1 MIRIPYIF
9 ILLILIAIWIIY
21 RISVIRKSKDN
32 NIIREVFIN
41 VFFIY
46 FLILINLTICK
57 GSVLEIGF
65 EGNRNINYI
74 PLIETIRMFTNNY
87 MGIGNTFYNVI
98 GNIVLFVPLGFLI
111 PLLFKKKNS
120 VLNIV
125 IYGFITSLIIELIQ
139 LVTAYNITDIDD
151 IIFNSLGA
159 VLGFLTFNSFYS
171 IIKKTK
177 FKYLLKSATSSY
189 DGSLLTLSIKP
200 VSIMFIIVSAF
211 SIITIYKSTI
221 SLNTSDEEI
230 AKSVFQHSSNT
241 DFQVT
246 KEFLGYKS
254 FLKDE
259 GQYIELKSV
268 QKVLKNRWFDT
279 ASCTGKYFKADG
291 DYSIAII
298 YDDITDQNV
307 IMSVLVFGKNKDA
320 SKIEIVFN
328 DKIYSEEI
336 KFNEYFI
343 TVFPSF
349 ETLENKGIRN
359 MKNTLENGILK
370 INFLD
375 KEGNEY
381 NDMKFATNTFKLKFK

>member
-1 MIRIPYIF
+1 MIRIPYIL
-9 ILLILIAIWIIY
+9 IVLILVAIWIIF

-111 PLLFKKKNS
+111 PLLFKNKNS

-151 IIFNSLGA
+151 IIFNTLGA
-159 VLGFLTFNSFYS
+159 ILGFLAFNSFYS

-177 FKYLLKSATSSY
+177 FKYLLKNATSPY

-200 VSIMFIIVSAF
+200 VSIMFIIVSVF
-211 SIITIYKSTI
+211 SIIYIYKSTTSI
-221 SLNTSDEEI
+221 NTSDEEI
-230 AKSVFQHSSNT
+230 AKSVFQHSSNSE
-241 DFQVT
+241 FQVT

-254 FLKDE
+254 FIKDE
-259 GQYIELKSV
+259 GEYIELKSV

-279 ASCTGKYFKADG
+279 ANCKGKYFKADG
-291 DYSIAII
+291 DYSVAII
-298 YDDITDQNV
+298 YDDITEQNV
-307 IMSVLVFGKNKDA
+307 TMSVLVFGKNKDA
-320 SKIEIVFN
+320 SKIEILFN

-336 KFNEYFI
+336 KANEYFI

-349 ETLENKGIRN
+349 ETLENKGIRSMEN
-359 MKNTLENGILK
+359 PLENGILK
-370 INFLD
+370 IKFLD
-375 KEGNEY
+375 KGGNEY
-381 NDMKFATNTFKLKFK
+381 NNMKFATNTFKLKFK